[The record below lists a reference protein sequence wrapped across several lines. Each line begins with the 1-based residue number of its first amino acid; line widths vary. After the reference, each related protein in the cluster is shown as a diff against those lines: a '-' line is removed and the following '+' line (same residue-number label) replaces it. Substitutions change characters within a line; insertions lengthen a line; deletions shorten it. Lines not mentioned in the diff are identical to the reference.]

1 MRVLSGI
8 QPTGRFHWGNY
19 FGAIQQYIAL
29 QNNEQSF
36 YFIADLHALTSV
48 RDRKQLEDNV
58 WDAAVDLLALGL
70 NPDQAALFRQS
81 DVPEVTELM
90 WLLMTVTQ
98 FSLLEKCHSY
108 KDKVAK
114 GIAADAGL
122 FTYPVLMAADI
133 LLYDSDIVPVGA
145 DQIQHL
151 EVTRDIAQRFNSIFG
166 GEFLHLPNAR
176 VLEEGA
182 RVPGTD
188 GEKMSKSY
196 GNTLEIFEA
205 EKPLRKKIMS
215 IKTDSTPMEAP
226 KNPDTCSIY
235 TLFKFV
241 LDTRATSG
249 TGRPLSRGWHGL
261 RRSEAGSVRG
271 RDELL
276 RRCACQASGTR
287 GEPRLCRRGTAG
299 RGEKGSRQGTASPAT
314 RPGSVWSERSSS
326 LVRVALPCRVNTWV
340 RPARWTQKLS
350 GCVLNAVL
358 SHGPFMAEHAVS
370 ACLTTNCWP
379 VRPVHCVRPSL
390 M

>member
-48 RDRKQLEDNV
+48 RDRKQLEENV

-70 NPDQAALFRQS
+70 DPDKASLFRQS

-182 RVPGTD
+182 KVPGTD

-235 TLFKFV
+235 TLYKLFSTPEQQATLAARYRAGGMGYGEAKQALYDAAMSYFADARAKRAELVANPAYVEEV
-241 LDTRATSG
+241 LQAGAKKARAKG
-249 TGRPLSRGWHGL
+249 QQVLKRVQEACGLKGRR
-261 RRSEAGSVRG
+261 A
-271 RDELL
+271 
-276 RRCACQASGTR
+276 
-287 GEPRLCRRGTAG
+287 
-299 RGEKGSRQGTASPAT
+299 
-314 RPGSVWSERSSS
+314 
-326 LVRVALPCRVNTWV
+326 
-340 RPARWTQKLS
+340 
-350 GCVLNAVL
+350 
-358 SHGPFMAEHAVS
+358 
-370 ACLTTNCWP
+370 
-379 VRPVHCVRPSL
+379 
-390 M
+390 